1 MPQFDLRINGKTH
14 QVDGAADDS
23 LLSVLR
29 YELNLTGS
37 KFGCGEGQCGACTV
51 LVDGLAVRSCVT
63 RIGPVAGKAIT
74 TIEAVAN
81 GDALH
86 PVQEAFVEADAFQCG
101 YCTSGMVMATIGL
114 LRTTPNPSDAEI
126 ARLMD
131 RNVCRCG
138 TYPRIVKAIKLA
150 VDKNRQAGIDDV
162 MAPNSP
168 SYRHRSPPSPS
179 AMNSSSRD
187 ATASISIVA
196 GFSGSSLRWAAASW
210 SSRPYP
216 SPRSRRPGAGAG
228 KLRRP
233 MPSQGGFIS
242 GQMAE

>member
-1 MPQFDLRINGKTH
+1 MPQFELRINGKTH
-14 QVDGAADDS
+14 QVEGAPDDS

-51 LVDGLAVRSCVT
+51 LVGGLAVRSCVT

-74 TIEAVAN
+74 TIEAIAT

-86 PVQEAFVEADAFQCG
+86 PVQEAFIEADAFQCG

-138 TYPRIVKAIKLA
+138 TYPRIIKAIKLA
-150 VDKNRQAGIDDV
+150 VDKNRATG
-162 MAPNSP
+162 
-168 SYRHRSPPSPS
+168 RH
-179 AMNSSSRD
+179 
-187 ATASISIVA
+187 
-196 GFSGSSLRWAAASW
+196 
-210 SSRPYP
+210 
-216 SPRSRRPGAGAG
+216 G
-228 KLRRP
+228 KDHTR
-233 MPSQGGFIS
+233 
-242 GQMAE
+242 